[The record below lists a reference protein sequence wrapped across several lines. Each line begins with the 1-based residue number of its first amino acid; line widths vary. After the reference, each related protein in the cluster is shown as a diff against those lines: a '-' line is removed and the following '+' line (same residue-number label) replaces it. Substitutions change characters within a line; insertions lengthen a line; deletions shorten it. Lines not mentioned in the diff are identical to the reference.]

1 MAKKYQLCS
10 RCVLDTSV
18 SDILFDANGVCN
30 YCSSAFNRIQKELFV
45 GAEHQGKL
53 AELIEQIKREGK
65 GKPYDCI
72 IGLSGGVDSSY
83 VAYLTKRKFGLR
95 PLAVHLD
102 NGWNSELS
110 VKNIEQL
117 ITKLDI
123 DLYTHVIDWNE
134 FRSVQ
139 KAFLT
144 SSIANCEIPTDHAI
158 VALLYRMAAKHR
170 TRFIITGGNIA
181 TESIMPDIWMEDAKD
196 LKLLKIINKTYGG
209 GKLKTLPTMSYMQL
223 AWNILI
229 RKIRYVGILNYLDFD
244 KNKAINILE
253 AELGWKRY
261 EAKHF
266 ESIYTRFFQGYLLP
280 TKYGID
286 KRRAHMASL
295 IVSGQ
300 LSRDEALKLLLLPPL
315 EPSQAVKDVEYVLSK
330 LEITNDDFKNILA
343 APIKYGRDY
352 SNTEKILARYSSLT
366 NWVKNIATQR
376 SVK

>member
-10 RCVLDTSV
+10 RCVMDTSV

-209 GKLKTLPTMSYMQL
+209 GKIKTLPTMSYMQL

-244 KNKAINILE
+244 KNKAISILE
-253 AELGWKRY
+253 TELGWKRY

-280 TKYGID
+280 TKFGID
-286 KRRAHMASL
+286 KRRAHLASL

-300 LSRDEALKLLLLPPL
+300 LSRDEALKSLLLPPL
-315 EPSQAVKDVEYVLSK
+315 EPSVAAKDVEYVLSK

-343 APIKYGRDY
+343 TPIKYGRDY
-352 SNTEKILARYSSLT
+352 SNTEKVLARYSSLT

>member
-1 MAKKYQLCS
+1 M
-10 RCVLDTSV
+10 DTSV

-209 GKLKTLPTMSYMQL
+209 GKIKTLPTMSYMQL

-244 KNKAINILE
+244 KNKAISILE
-253 AELGWKRY
+253 TELGWKRY

-280 TKYGID
+280 TKFGID
-286 KRRAHMASL
+286 KRRAHLASL

-300 LSRDEALKLLLLPPL
+300 LSRDEALKSLLLPPL
-315 EPSQAVKDVEYVLSK
+315 EPSVAAKDVEYVLSK

-343 APIKYGRDY
+343 TPIKYGRDY
-352 SNTEKILARYSSLT
+352 SNTEKVLARYSSLT